1 MWRRDLKNRDSL
13 FIQKFEPSRFKYGS
27 NWYSEKWTNMFSKL
41 IYPTVKEEFE
51 AGRTLTDG
59 LVSKAARHCNEVMF
73 VVDKFLAP

>member
-1 MWRRDLKNRDSL
+1 
-13 FIQKFEPSRFKYGS
+13 
-27 NWYSEKWTNMFSKL
+27 MFSKL